1 MSIITR
7 ILIYDASFVVG
18 FALLLAHNLLR
29 CKTFRISRAR
39 AAVYSFLTLLSG
51 GGGAMLAAKL
61 YNALAAVKG
70 VTLEVK
76 VEQLGALIFVPPL
89 LLAAVAVE
97 KRFLKRKTTANG
109 TDAAPVR
116 TVSYRDTMDLV
127 IPGAFVLL
135 TVTKIGCHFRGCCY
149 GVECGWVIYLPNV
162 DITLF
167 PVQIFECVTTLLILL
182 ATCCVQ
188 QAGFFRRGMS
198 LPFGAGLFAA
208 ARFFWEFF
216 RHHEP
221 EMRHFALGL
230 TLGQLLS
237 LLLIA
242 VFAVRGRKHKQK
254 PAESEVPAPEETDPN
269 YISMFDDADGED
281 GDPYDRSY
289 GFGADE
295 DDEDAADD
303 ETADETGADADTE

>member
-1 MSIITR
+1 MSIFTR

-18 FALLLAHNLLR
+18 SALLLAHNLLR

-39 AAVYSFLTLLSG
+39 ATVYSFLTLLAG

-70 VTLEVK
+70 VTLEVN
-76 VEQLGALIFVPPL
+76 VEQLGALVLVPPFMA
-89 LLAAVAVE
+89 AAVAVE
-97 KRFLKRKTTANG
+97 KRILKRKKTADG

-116 TVSYRDTMDLV
+116 TVSYRDTLDLL

-135 TVTKIGCHFRGCCY
+135 TVTKVGCHFRGCCY
-149 GVECGWVIYLPNV
+149 GMECGWGIYLPNV
-162 DITLF
+162 DMTLF

-182 ATCCVQ
+182 ATYCVQ

-242 VFAVRGRKHKQK
+242 AFAVWFAVLRRTQPSEPLPKGKLLLAIEKMLPERKKKKKKPGATKNGSAANRGGKRKKK
-254 PAESEVPAPEETDPN
+254 S
-269 YISMFDDADGED
+269 GKK
-281 GDPYDRSY
+281 RRK
-289 GFGADE
+289 
-295 DDEDAADD
+295 
-303 ETADETGADADTE
+303 

>member
-18 FALLLAHNLLR
+18 FALLLTQNLLR

-70 VTLEVK
+70 VTLEVN
-76 VEQLGALIFVPPL
+76 VEQLGALVLVPPFMA
-89 LLAAVAVE
+89 AAVAVE
-97 KRFLKRKTTANG
+97 KRCLKRRQTANG
-109 TDAAPVR
+109 TDVAPVR
-116 TVSYRDTMDLV
+116 TVSYRDTLDLL

-149 GVECGWVIYLPNV
+149 GVECGWGIYLPNV
-162 DITLF
+162 DMTLF
-167 PVQIFECVTTLLILL
+167 PVQIFECITTLLIFL

-230 TLGQLLS
+230 TLGQIIS
-237 LLLIA
+237 LLLTVVFVIW
-242 VFAVRGRKHKQK
+242 FAVLCRTQ
-254 PAESEVPAPEETDPN
+254 PAEPLPKGRLLSAVEKRL
-269 YISMFDDADGED
+269 ADNK
-281 GDPYDRSY
+281 RKKKK
-289 GFGADE
+289 
-295 DDEDAADD
+295 AA
-303 ETADETGADADTE
+303 EQGGKSAVAHPQNRKKKSGGKSGKRKR

>member
-18 FALLLAHNLLR
+18 FALLLTHNLLR

-70 VTLEVK
+70 VTLEVN
-76 VEQLGALIFVPPL
+76 VEQLGALVLVPPFIA
-89 LLAAVAVE
+89 AAVAVE
-97 KRFLKRKTTANG
+97 KRCLKRRQTANG
-109 TDAAPVR
+109 TEAAPVR
-116 TVSYRDTMDLV
+116 TVSCRDTLDLL

-149 GVECGWVIYLPNV
+149 GVECGWGIYLPNV
-162 DITLF
+162 DMTLF

-188 QAGFFRRGMS
+188 HAGFFRRGMS

-221 EMRHFALGL
+221 EMRHFAFGL

-242 VFAVRGRKHKQK
+242 AFAVWFAALYRTR
-254 PAESEVPAPEETDPN
+254 PAEPLPKGKLLLTIGKLLPEKKKTKKKPV
-269 YISMFDDADGED
+269 
-281 GDPYDRSY
+281 
-289 GFGADE
+289 
-295 DDEDAADD
+295 AANRMKS
-303 ETADETGADADTE
+303 GSHPGGRTEKRGKKKRK